1 MNRERLLTIYSL
13 LVGGIGWIWLLLT
26 PQPPLLPIAL
36 LIFGTLALAVDTL
49 SFRIP
54 PADAHSLGGLVIVTA
69 VLALGPVPGALIGA
83 VEGVI
88 SGALLPFVY
97 RRPPSFY
104 LLVARPILRGGT
116 RAAGVLLGANLA
128 AWVTGTPINDLAT
141 AQPLALLGGVIIGS
155 ILTIQSARV
164 GREALQGGRSGVITW
179 WRSTWR
185 LVLSVELGPLPFALL
200 GAAIYTELGF
210 GYFFLT
216 GLALIATAAAVRRAT
231 LNLATQRRSVREL
244 ALLNEVSRA
253 IIRSELNV
261 DALCDVIYREASKV
275 VDTSSFH
282 LGLFEGDTYTLA
294 VRVQDRVRMPRLS
307 VDLAANDGLI
317 GWIRQT
323 GRAVLVEDFTQEM
336 DRLPARPRYQS
347 ERPPRSGIYV
357 PLIAGEMVIGS
368 ISVQSYSPAAFSAND
383 LRMLSL
389 IADQAAVAIA
399 RARAFNEAR
408 QRAVQLQAIHEV
420 SERVTAI
427 LTLEEL
433 LPSVVHL
440 IRERFQYHPV
450 HIFTVDQND
459 DKIYFRATT
468 ATGEQLTRLR
478 SLPLRVGQGVVGSAV
493 ATQAPVLVGDV
504 STDARYVVDSLST
517 RSELAVPLR
526 IGEEVIGVL
535 DVQSDVPHDFDAD
548 DLFVM
553 RTLAD
558 QIAIAIDSAN
568 SYSAQQEEA
577 WTLNAL
583 LQVAENIGRATTL
596 PELLATVVRLP
607 PLLLGCTRCYCL
619 LYDRDDD
626 SFTLQAAYGIGPE
639 LRAALIGLVLRP
651 ADAPLLAAL
660 HLHNAPGA
668 RPIELRDAVAH
679 AHLLP
684 QLIAVVGS
692 GSLIVVPIL
701 ARTSLLAALVLDYAD
716 PQYSLNGR
724 QVNLCS
730 GAAAQVAGA
739 LESALLAV
747 EAEEAARLDQELRVA
762 REIQTALLP
771 SHLPNIPGWQMDA
784 AWNSA
789 RLVGGDF
796 YDFWMLRQQ
805 MRAAGGGED
814 NPPVLG
820 IVIAD
825 VSDKGVPA
833 AMFMAMS
840 RSLVRAA
847 ALDGSAP
854 ATAMERAN
862 RWISRDSESGM
873 FVTLFYALLD
883 TTSGE
888 LRYTSAGHNPPL
900 HFHAAN
906 GALDELRTPG
916 IALGVLEEIHL
927 HEAQTTLAPGDVLV
941 CYTDGVTET
950 INQAMEAFEV
960 EGLRQIIVQHAH
972 ESAAAIVQAILAAVS
987 RHSQGQPAFDDVTL
1001 VVIKRELVVTD
1012 AASTP

>member
-1 MNRERLLTIYSL
+1 VNRERLLTIYSL
-13 LVGGIGWIWLLLT
+13 LVGGIGWIWLLFL
-26 PQPPLLPIAL
+26 PQPAVAPLAL
-36 LIFGTLALAVDTL
+36 LLFGTLALAVDTL
-49 SFRIP
+49 SFRVP

-69 VLALGPVPGALIGA
+69 ALALGPTTAALIGA
-83 VEGVI
+83 VEGLI

-116 RAAGVLLGANLA
+116 RAAGVLLGAHLA
-128 AWVTGTPINDLAT
+128 ALVTATPVDDLAAT
-141 AQPLALLGGVIIGS
+141 QPVALLAGIIVAS
-155 ILTIQSARV
+155 MLTIQVARV
-164 GREALQGGRSGVITW
+164 GREALQGGRSGVATW

-185 LVLSVELGPLPFALL
+185 LVLSVELAPLPFALL
-200 GAAIYTELGF
+200 GAAIYKELAL
-210 GYFFLT
+210 GYFALT
-216 GLALIATAAAVRRAT
+216 GMALIATAAAVRRAT
-231 LNLATQRRSVREL
+231 LNLASQRRSVREL

-282 LGLFEGDTYTLA
+282 LGLFDGDTYTLA

-307 VDLAANDGLI
+307 VNLAANDGLI

-323 GRAVLVEDFTQEM
+323 GRALLVEDFTQEM

-357 PLIAGEMVIGS
+357 PLIAGETVIGS
-368 ISVQSYSPAAFSAND
+368 ISVQSYSPAAFTASD

-399 RARAFNEAR
+399 RAYAFNDAR

-420 SERVTAI
+420 SERITAI
-427 LTLEEL
+427 LNLEEL
-433 LPSVVHL
+433 LPSVVTL

-450 HIFTVDQND
+450 HIFTVDPND
-459 DKIYFRATT
+459 DQIHFRATT
-468 ATGEQLTRLR
+468 ATGDQLTRLR
-478 SLPLRVGQGVVGSAV
+478 RLPLRVGQGVVGSAV
-493 ATQAPVLVGDV
+493 ATRAPVLVGDV
-504 STDARYVVDSLST
+504 TTDERYVRDSLTT

-526 IGEEVIGVL
+526 IGEQVIGVL
-535 DVQSDVPHDFDAD
+535 DVQSDAPHDFNAD

-568 SYSAQQEEA
+568 SYTAQQEEA

-607 PLLLGCTRCYCL
+607 PLLLGCARCYCL
-619 LYDRDDD
+619 LYERDDA

-639 LRAALIGLVLRP
+639 RRAALIGQVFHP

-660 HLHNAPGA
+660 HVEPTPSL
-668 RPIELRDAVAH
+668 RPIELRDASAH
-679 AHLLP
+679 AHLWP
-684 QLIAVVGS
+684 QLIPVVGS
-692 GSLIVVPIL
+692 GSLVIVPIL
-701 ARTSLLAALVLDYAD
+701 ARTSLLAALVLDYD
-716 PQYSLNGR
+716 EPQIRLNAR
-724 QVNLCS
+724 QANLFG

-747 EAEEAARLDQELRVA
+747 EAEEAARLEQELRVA

-771 SHLPNIPGWQMDA
+771 SKLPRLSGWQIDA
-784 AWNSA
+784 IWDSA

-796 YDFWMLRQQ
+796 YDFWMLRRQGQ
-805 MRAAGGGED
+805 AAGGAAND
-814 NPPVLG
+814 APVLG
-820 IVIAD
+820 VVIAD

-854 ATAMERAN
+854 APAMERAN

-900 HFHAAN
+900 HYHAAT
-906 GALDELRTPG
+906 GAMDELRTPG
-916 IALGVLEEIHL
+916 IALGVIDEVHL
-927 HEAQTTLAPGDVLV
+927 HEASTVLEPGDVLV

-950 INQAMEAFEV
+950 VNEALEAFEV
-960 EGLRQIIVQHAH
+960 DGLRAVIARHAH
-972 ESAAAIVQAILAAVS
+972 ESATMIVQAILGAIS
-987 RHSQGQPAFDDVTL
+987 RHSEGQPPFDDVTL
-1001 VVIKRELVVTD
+1001 VVIKRETGE
-1012 AASTP
+1012 